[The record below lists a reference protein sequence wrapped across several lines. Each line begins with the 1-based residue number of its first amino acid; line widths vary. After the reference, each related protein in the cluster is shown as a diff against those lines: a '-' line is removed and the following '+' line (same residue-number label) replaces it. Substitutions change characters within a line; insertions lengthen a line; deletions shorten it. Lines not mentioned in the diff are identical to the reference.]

1 MLDMERQHQEKV
13 HRLVVT
19 GPLRDRLYER
29 FAELYKHSA
38 DVEVVKDRRY
48 AERRRAVINPS
59 DDRRRTD
66 RRRGG
71 ADWVFPPES
80 A

>member
-1 MLDMERQHQEKV
+1 MEVEYQVKV

-48 AERRRAVINPS
+48 AERRRSVVNPS

-66 RRRGG
+66 RRRRG

>member
-1 MLDMERQHQEKV
+1 MPVMEGEYQVKV

-48 AERRRAVINPS
+48 AERRHAVVHPPHDRRR
-59 DDRRRTD
+59 DDRRR
-66 RRRGG
+66 GEVE
-71 ADWVFPPES
+71 WVFPPGS

>member
-1 MLDMERQHQEKV
+1 MPAMERQYQEKV

-29 FAELYKHSA
+29 FAQLYKHSA

-48 AERRRAVINPS
+48 AERRRSGINPL

>member
-1 MLDMERQHQEKV
+1 MSAMEGEYQVNV

-29 FAELYKHSA
+29 FAELYEHSA

-48 AERRRAVINPS
+48 AERRRSVVGAALDRRR
-59 DDRRRTD
+59 DDRRRD
-66 RRRGG
+66 R

>member
-1 MLDMERQHQEKV
+1 MPAMEAQYQEKM

-48 AERRRAVINPS
+48 AERRRSRLSPS
-59 DDRRRTD
+59 DDRRQQD
-66 RRRGG
+66 RRRDR

>member
-1 MLDMERQHQEKV
+1 MRAMEGEYQVKV

-29 FAELYKHSA
+29 FFELYKHSA
-38 DVEVVKDRRY
+38 DVQVVKDRRY
-48 AERRRAVINPS
+48 AERRRSAVHTS
-59 DDRRRTD
+59 ADRRRDDRRRS
-66 RRRGG
+66 G

>member
-1 MLDMERQHQEKV
+1 MRAMDREYQVKV

-19 GPLRDRLYER
+19 GPLRDRLYDR
-29 FAELYKHSA
+29 FAELYRHSA

-48 AERRRAVINPS
+48 AERRHFVVSPS
-59 DDRRRTD
+59 DDRRRDD
-66 RRRGG
+66 RRRRG